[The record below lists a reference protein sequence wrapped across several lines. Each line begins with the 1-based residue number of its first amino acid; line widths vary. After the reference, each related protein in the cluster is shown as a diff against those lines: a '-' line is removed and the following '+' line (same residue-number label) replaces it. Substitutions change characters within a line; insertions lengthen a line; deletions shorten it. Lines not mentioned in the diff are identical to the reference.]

1 MPQANY
7 FVSVARQM
15 KSDAKVI
22 LCASTPSWLHA
33 DEDNEKELLQPFK
46 RGIDHISNILK
57 DECPGAKIPLV
68 LSGDLHHYSRYQA
81 QPSGTNFIG
90 AGGGGAF
97 LHPTHTLPASM
108 RLTMAGRLEKLN
120 MTQRKLESDGSE
132 DVLLSNAWAEQTPVF
147 PKLAFPAQ
155 KPRLLCH
162 IGPHLLGSCIA
173 TACL

>member
-1 MPQANY
+1 MFLAKFCRGRDTYLGSWVARQSRSYFAVRVIDDWWIWGFDSQLGEDLDMPQANY

-46 RGIDHISNILK
+46 RGIDYISNILK

-81 QPSGTNFIG
+81 QPQGRTSLAQEVVVLSSIPPIRC
-90 AGGGGAF
+90 
-97 LHPTHTLPASM
+97 LHP
-108 RLTMAGRLEKLN
+108 
-120 MTQRKLESDGSE
+120 
-132 DVLLSNAWAEQTPVF
+132 
-147 PKLAFPAQ
+147 
-155 KPRLLCH
+155 
-162 IGPHLLGSCIA
+162 
-173 TACL
+173 